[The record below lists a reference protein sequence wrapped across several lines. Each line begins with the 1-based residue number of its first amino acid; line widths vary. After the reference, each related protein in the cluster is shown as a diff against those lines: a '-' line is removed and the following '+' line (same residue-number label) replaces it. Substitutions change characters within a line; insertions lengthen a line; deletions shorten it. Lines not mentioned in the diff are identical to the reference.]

1 MPDRCPESKDC
12 KVVKEKEKVGSH
24 AVLAGGR
31 NLLSIKLVQ
40 NVHLYLDRVIDSSPL
55 EKTNSEVVCAACFET
70 RDHRQTTLFS
80 YIFVVNKSEHQFR
93 DQVVA
98 SCNFLECRKGS
109 IKAQMIYMN

>member
-40 NVHLYLDRVIDSSPL
+40 NVHLCLDRVRDSSPL

-80 YIFVVNKSEHQFR
+80 YIFVVNKCEHQFR
-93 DQVVA
+93 VQVVA
-98 SCNFLECRKGS
+98 SCNFLECKKGS